1 VLQYIIAGLVLGGIY
16 AIASS
21 GLVITYEAS
30 GILNFAFGSMAYF
43 IARLYYF
50 LHIQHGW
57 GIILAAGFSLFVASP
72 LLGIFLYYALFQHL
86 RLSSPLVKVVATL
99 GLSVAIPATAVW
111 AFGNI
116 AILKAPGLAP
126 EPVHVYSFLGT
137 PVTMDQIIVY
147 ICVILT
153 VLLGFVVLRFTEVG
167 LKVRSMVDS
176 PAMTALSGTNPA
188 RVSVGVWAVST
199 IIIGLA
205 GILAAPIIGLDA
217 GYFTLLMAAA
227 FAAVVAARL
236 RSLPI
241 AVLTALAMG
250 IVTSL
255 IQYGLPI
262 SSPWTA
268 KVIAAVPFAFIG
280 VFLIYN
286 LVLRRDLS
294 DTQRLGSALDGA
306 ITPNGQGTM
315 SSTEAAL
322 LDAQMGFW
330 ARYGGPLIFGAIAAI
345 LPLVLGGSWKT
356 LVVEA
361 FAYGIIFLSFTLVTG
376 EGGMIWLCMIT
387 FAGIGGL
394 WTAQLSTTYHLPVLL
409 AIVLGGLIALPIGL
423 LLGFLTIRLGGL
435 YVALITL
442 TFALLGEQLYFTMN
456 RFSPGGLPLS
466 VNRPSWASSDTAFA
480 YVTLGAFILLAL
492 FVVNLRRS
500 TTGMAMDAVRTSES
514 GARTIGISVVSMK
527 VIIAG
532 LASFV
537 AAVGG
542 GFLVTAQTTATPQQ
556 FAALLGVVWL
566 AVLVSVGIRSSVAAL
581 AAGLGFT
588 VLPQIVSSFLPTS
601 WAQLPTIMF
610 GLGAIGVAKFPDGT
624 IEQNGESFRRLLL
637 RIARRREGKSVEVPE
652 AAAVGG
658 AQ

>member
-1 VLQYIIAGLVLGGIY
+1 MLQYIIAGLVLGGIY

-30 GILNFAFGSMAYF
+30 GILNFAFGSMAFF

-57 GIILAAGFSLFVASP
+57 GILAAAIFSIFVASP
-72 LLGIFLYYALFQHL
+72 LLGIVLYYALFQHL

-99 GLSVAIPATAVW
+99 GLSVAIPAVATL

-126 EPVHVYSFLGT
+126 EPVHVFRFLGT
-137 PVTMDQIIVY
+137 PVTMDQLIVY
-147 ICVILT
+147 ICVVLT
-153 VLLGFVVLRFTEVG
+153 VVLGFVVLRFTEVG
-167 LKVRSMVDS
+167 LKVRAMVDS
-176 PAMTALSGTNPA
+176 PAMTSLSGTNPA
-188 RVSVGVWAVST
+188 RVSVGVWAVAT
-199 IIIGLA
+199 IFIGLA

-227 FAAVVAARL
+227 FASVVAARL

-241 AVLTALAMG
+241 AVTTALAMG
-250 IVTSL
+250 IATSL
-255 IQYGLPI
+255 IQYLLPI

-294 DTQRLGSALDGA
+294 DTQRVGSALDSA
-306 ITPNGQGTM
+306 IMPNGQGTM

-330 ARYGGPLIFGAIAAI
+330 ARYSGPIIIGIIACI
-345 LPLVLGGSWKT
+345 LPVVLGGTWRT
-356 LVVEA
+356 LLVSA
-361 FAYGIIFLSFTLVTG
+361 FAYAIIFLSFTLVTG

-394 WTAQLSTTYHLPVLL
+394 WTAQLTTTYHWPVLL
-409 AIVLGGLIALPIGL
+409 AIVGGGLIALPIGL
-423 LLGFLTIRLGGL
+423 LIGFLTIRLGGL

-442 TFALLGEQLYFTMN
+442 TFALLGEQLYFTMP
-456 RFSPGGLPLS
+456 RFAPNGLPLS
-466 VNRPSWASSDTAFA
+466 VNRPSWASGDVAFA
-480 YVTLGAFILLAL
+480 YVILIAFFLLAL

-500 TTGMAMDAVRTSES
+500 TTGMAMDAVRTSEP
-514 GARTIGISVVSMK
+514 GARMIGINVVSMK
-527 VIIAG
+527 VIITG
-532 LASFV
+532 LAATV
-537 AAVGG
+537 AAIGG
-542 GFLVTAQTTATPQQ
+542 GFLVAAQTTATPQQ
-556 FAALLGVVWL
+556 FAALIGVVWL
-566 AVLVSVGIRSSVAAL
+566 AVLVSVGIRSAVAAL
-581 AAGLGFT
+581 VAGITFT
-588 VLPQIVSSFLPTS
+588 VMPGIFTTYLPTS
-601 WAQLPTIMF
+601 WSQIPIILF

-637 RIARRREGKSVEVPE
+637 KVATRRQGDNVEALE
-652 AAAVGG
+652 ASPVGG
-658 AQ
+658 AK

>member
-30 GILNFAFGSMAYF
+30 GILNFAFGSMAF
-43 IARLYYF
+43 AIARLYYF

-57 GIILAAGFSLFVASP
+57 GIPASAIFSLFVASP
-72 LLGIFLYYALFQHL
+72 LLGVVLYYALFQHL

-99 GLSVAIPATAVW
+99 GLSVAIPAAATW
-111 AFGNI
+111 AFGNV

-126 EPVHVYSFLGT
+126 EPVRVFRFLDT
-137 PVTMDQIIVY
+137 PVTMDQLIVY
-147 ICVILT
+147 ICVLLT
-153 VLLGFVVLRFTEVG
+153 VVIGFVVLRFTEVG
-167 LKVRSMVDS
+167 LKVRAMVDS
-176 PAMTALSGTNPA
+176 PAMTSLSGTNPA
-188 RVSVGVWAVST
+188 RVSVGVWAVSS
-199 IIIGLA
+199 IFIGLA

-227 FAAVVAARL
+227 FASVVAARL

-250 IVTSL
+250 IATAL
-255 IQYGLPI
+255 IQYFLPI

-268 KVIAAVPFAFIG
+268 KVIAAVPFAFIA

-286 LVLRRDLS
+286 LILRRDLS
-294 DTQRLGSALDGA
+294 DSQRVGSALDSA
-306 ITPNGQGTM
+306 IMPNGQGTM
-315 SSTEAAL
+315 SSTESAL

-330 ARYGGPLIFGAIAAI
+330 ARYSGPIIIGIIAGI
-345 LPLVLGGSWKT
+345 LPLVLGGSWRGL
-356 LVVEA
+356 LVQA
-361 FAYGIIFLSFTLVTG
+361 FAYSIIFLSFTLVTG

-394 WTAQLSTTYHLPVLL
+394 WTAQLSTTYHWPVLL
-409 AIVLGGLIALPIGL
+409 AILGGGLITLPIGL
-423 LLGFLTIRLGGL
+423 LIGFLTIRLGGL

-442 TFALLGEQLYFTMN
+442 TFALLGEQLYFTMP

-466 VNRPSWASSDTAFA
+466 VHRPSWASGDIAFA
-480 YVTLGAFILLAL
+480 YVCLIVFFLLAL

-500 TTGMAMDAVRTSES
+500 TTGMAMDAVRTSEPA
-514 GARTIGISVVSMK
+514 ARMIGINVVTMK
-527 VIIAG
+527 VIITG
-532 LASFV
+532 LAATT
-537 AAVGG
+537 AAIGG

-566 AVLVSVGIRSSVAAL
+566 AVLVSIGIRSAIAAL
-581 AAGLGFT
+581 VAGISFT
-588 VLPQIVSSFLPTS
+588 VLPQIFASYMPTS
-601 WAQLPTIMF
+601 WSQIPIILF

-624 IEQNGESFRRLLL
+624 VEQNGESFRRLLL
-637 RIARRREGKSVEVPE
+637 KVAMKRQGKNVEALE
-652 AAAVGG
+652 ASALGG
-658 AQ
+658 AK